1 MLALSIAALAL
12 AAASSPAPAPA
23 ALTADLDGTGR
34 AVTAKVRAR
43 GKSVRLE
50 ITDAKGKRLGAVDAP
65 AGGGAASTLRLGSGS
80 LGSPGT
86 LMEVVAA
93 GPDEECRSFWR
104 FRDGKFVRLPA
115 RHGRQTLSDCARPD
129 GWTAG
134 WEKKASDAPAVW
146 VRERTRETPR
156 GKHREREVYAFSG
169 FSLDFDPARSS
180 GEIGGVPIPVW
191 NDAILYTPTALDIL
205 STRFDLT
212 RFRTAPRLRI
222 RADRAQGLFALEFT
236 DHAGRLE
243 AAVTATAPGI
253 DSNEIDLT
261 VRLETGKASA
271 RVTLRGAI
279 VTEVLVAGVSS
290 RWDGGYQPASRF
302 AGGALQIYARA
313 EDELA
318 SNSLVGLWASDRG
331 DQLAMNLVPGVL
343 GVIEMRHS
351 QLDVSLDPV
360 PAGTDV
366 LLLPRD
372 GTAPAW
378 ALVLKG
384 ANGIDRVKLRCGS
397 RAAGGSWSC
406 ETAGPAEAFHRVG
419 GRMNAR

>member
-1 MLALSIAALAL
+1 MFALSIAAVVL
-12 AAASSPAPAPA
+12 AAASSPAPPRA

-34 AVTAKVRAR
+34 ALTATARAR
-43 GKSVRLE
+43 GKTARLE
-50 ITDAKGKRLGAVDAP
+50 IANAKGKLLSAVDAP
-65 AGGGAASTLRLGSGS
+65 APGGASAVRLGSGA

-104 FRDGKFVRLPA
+104 FREGALVRLPA
-115 RHGRQTLSDCARPD
+115 RHGKQNLPDCARPD

-134 WEKKASDAPAVW
+134 WEKTDGDTPAVW
-146 VRERTRETPR
+146 VRKRTRETPR
-156 GKHREREVYAFSG
+156 GTHREREVYAFSG
-169 FSLDFDPARSS
+169 FSLDLDPVRSS
-180 GEIGGVPIPVW
+180 AEIAGVAIPVW
-191 NDAILYTPTALDIL
+191 NDAILYTPSALDNL
-205 STRFDLT
+205 SSRFDLT
-212 RFRTAPRLRI
+212 RFRAAPRLAI
-222 RADRAQGLFALEFT
+222 RADRAQGLFVLVFE

-253 DSNEIDLT
+253 DPNEIDLT
-261 VRLETGKASA
+261 LRAETGKASA
-271 RVTLRGAI
+271 RVTLRGTI
-279 VTEVLVAGVSS
+279 VTTARVAGVSS

-302 AGGALQIYARA
+302 TGAALEIYARA

-318 SNSLVGLWASDRG
+318 SNALVGLWASDRG
-331 DQLAMNLVPGVL
+331 EQLAMNLVPGML
-343 GVIEMRHS
+343 GVIEMRRS

-372 GTAPAW
+372 GAAPAW

-384 ANGIDRVKLRCGS
+384 TNGIGRVPVRCGS
-397 RAAGGSWSC
+397 RNAGSWSC

>member
-1 MLALSIAALAL
+1 MLALLIAAVAL
-12 AAASSPAPAPA
+12 AAEASSPVPAPA

-34 AVTAKVRAR
+34 ALTAKVSAR
-43 GKSVRLE
+43 GKTARLE
-50 ITDAKGKRLGAVDAP
+50 IADAKGKRLAAVDAP
-65 AGGGAASTLRLGSGS
+65 APGGVSAIRLGSGA

-86 LMEVVAA
+86 LMEVVAV

-104 FRDGKFVRLPA
+104 FREGALVRLPA
-115 RHGRQTLSDCARPD
+115 RHGNQNLPDCARPD

-134 WEKKASDAPAVW
+134 WEKKAGDAPAVW

-156 GKHREREVYAFSG
+156 GTHREREVYAFSG
-169 FSLDFDPARSS
+169 FSLDLDPVRSS
-180 GEIGGVPIPVW
+180 GEIAGVAIPAW
-191 NDAILYTPTALDIL
+191 NDAILYTPSALDNL
-205 STRFDLT
+205 SSRFDFT
-212 RFRTAPRLRI
+212 RFRTAPRLTI

-243 AAVTATAPGI
+243 AAVIATAPGI
-253 DSNEIDLT
+253 DLNEIDLT
-261 VRLETGKASA
+261 LRAETGKASA
-271 RVTLRGAI
+271 RVIRRGAI
-279 VTEVLVAGVSS
+279 VTEARVAGVSS
-290 RWDGGYQPASRF
+290 RWDGGYEPASRF
-302 AGGALQIYARA
+302 TGAAREIYARA

-318 SNSLVGLWASDRG
+318 SNALVGLWASERG
-331 DQLAMNLVPGVL
+331 EQLAMNLVPGVL
-343 GVIEMRHS
+343 GVIEMRRS

-372 GTAPAW
+372 GAAPAW

-384 ANGIDRVKLRCGS
+384 ANGIGRVPVRCGS
-397 RAAGGSWSC
+397 RNAGSWSC

>member
-1 MLALSIAALAL
+1 VFALLIAVVAL
-12 AAASSPAPAPA
+12 AAEASSPAPAPT
-23 ALTADLDGTGR
+23 ALTADLDGSGR
-34 AVTAKVRAR
+34 ALTAKVSAR
-43 GKSVRLE
+43 GKMARLE
-50 ITDAKGKRLGAVDAP
+50 IADAKGKRLAAADAP
-65 AGGGAASTLRLGSGS
+65 APSGAPAVRLAGGS

-86 LMEVVAA
+86 LIEVVAA

-104 FRDGKFVRLPA
+104 FREGALVRLPA
-115 RHGRQTLSDCARPD
+115 HRGKQDLPDCARPD

-134 WEKKASDAPAVW
+134 WEKKAADAPAVW
-146 VRERTRETPR
+146 VRERERQTPR
-156 GKHREREVYAFSG
+156 GRHREREVYAFSG
-169 FSLDFDPARSS
+169 FSLDFDPVRSS
-180 GEIGGVPIPVW
+180 GEIAGVAIPTW
-191 NDAILYTPTALDIL
+191 NDAILYTPTALENL
-205 STRFDLT
+205 SSRFDFT
-212 RFRTAPRLRI
+212 QFRAAPRLRI

-236 DHAGRLE
+236 DHSGRFE

-261 VRLETGKASA
+261 LRAENGKASA
-271 RVTLRGAI
+271 RVTLRGSI
-279 VTEVLVAGVSS
+279 VTEVRIAGVSS

-302 AGGALQIYARA
+302 TGAALEVYSRA
-313 EDELA
+313 EDDLA

-331 DQLAMNLVPGVL
+331 EQLAMNLAPGLL
-343 GVIEMRHS
+343 GVIDMRRS

-372 GTAPAW
+372 GATPAW

-384 ANGIDRVKLRCGS
+384 ANGIGRVPVRCES
-397 RAAGGSWSC
+397 RNAGSWSC